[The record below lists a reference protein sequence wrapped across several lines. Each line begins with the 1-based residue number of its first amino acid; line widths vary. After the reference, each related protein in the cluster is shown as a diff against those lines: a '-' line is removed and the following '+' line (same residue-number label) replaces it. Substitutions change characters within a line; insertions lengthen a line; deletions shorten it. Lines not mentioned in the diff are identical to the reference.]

1 MHRPMGRYRRRN
13 IWKLHFLQCSNFS
26 YTAILGHSPC
36 DGYNPVRVRQCHE
49 RIRLLL
55 RYHAKPFQA
64 TRWTVVDRSERDGT
78 VHGAQLPEDYGR
90 AVADQ
95 LRPPLPTLGN
105 SSSHTWTLVDNKPR
119 PNSDKGKEHRIGIL
133 YHPRRKIKNS
143 FPIFSSST
151 FKCGGHI
158 IEISMRENQTHLSYL
173 QNSTLICFLKL
184 FQAIPR
190 NWNHI
195 FSETLNHENHTVS
208 NSNVQKL

>member
-1 MHRPMGRYRRRN
+1 MDEAKYHGRCKWDLPRPYSGPADLLTCPQDIWSCTKPQERCNNMDGLSIQASQELFWRDQMYRPMGRYRRRN
-13 IWKLHFLQCSNFS
+13 IWKLHFLQCSSFS

-36 DGYNPVRVRQCHE
+36 DGHNPVRVRQCHE

-105 SSSHTWTLVDNKPR
+105 SSSHT
-119 PNSDKGKEHRIGIL
+119 
-133 YHPRRKIKNS
+133 
-143 FPIFSSST
+143 
-151 FKCGGHI
+151 
-158 IEISMRENQTHLSYL
+158 
-173 QNSTLICFLKL
+173 
-184 FQAIPR
+184 
-190 NWNHI
+190 
-195 FSETLNHENHTVS
+195 
-208 NSNVQKL
+208 